1 MSEAFVYD
9 RRLVVLHW
17 LTAAVV
23 AALWLGAQT
32 IDWFPRGQRPPV
44 VSLHILFGLTL
55 VVVLAARVVV
65 RLTVPGARPP
75 EGTGWLNRAARAVH
89 LGLYLL
95 VGATMVAGM
104 SNAWVRGD
112 SLFGFFSLAGLAP
125 ADRALRR
132 TIGAVHEWA
141 ANAVLFV
148 ALGHAA
154 MALFHQYVL
163 RDGLL
168 RPMMPGR

>member
-9 RRLVVLHW
+9 RRLMVLHW
-17 LTAAVV
+17 LTAALV
-23 AALWLGAQT
+23 AALWLGAQA

-55 VVVLAARVVV
+55 AAVLGVRVVV
-65 RLTVPGARPP
+65 RLRVAGARPP
-75 EGTGWLNRAARAVH
+75 GGGGWRDRAARVGH
-89 LGLYLL
+89 LGLYVL
-95 VGATMVAGM
+95 VGVAIVAGM
-104 SNAWVRGD
+104 ANAWVRGD
-112 SLFGFFSLAGLAP
+112 GLFGFFSLAGLAP
-125 ADRALRR
+125 ADRALRG
-132 TIGAVHEWA
+132 TIGEVHELA

-154 MALFHQYVL
+154 MALFHQFVL

-168 RPMMPGR
+168 RRMMPAR